1 MKILEKLFK
10 NTDTQSS
17 KIQQRVENIQSVLE
31 QADVERK
38 IARKEAIELALKLI
52 EEHPNMPIENFIP
65 TLQQDSSLTDNDI
78 ATIIKH
84 LESEQAIL
92 AAVKSTPLPSKAL
105 ASIAIEA
112 DISTETAEKIVKE
125 IEDEDIQKEQQK
137 RLALERE
144 REVLNQLSHL
154 YDTCDNIETPSL
166 VELIEKIDI
175 RENTKK
181 IKKEIMSIVAKR
193 TALDCMKFGSPRI
206 PTLTNVVSSLDM
218 FEYDLPYMAFK
229 EYKNLKVKFDNNNKT
244 YTQFTTATKKLIHDR
259 ILEDIAKTLARN
271 YDDVGDF
278 VVPQTEKFKHLSKED
293 MDKITNTVKT
303 YSQHLDAISSKK
315 LTKNLLNDN
324 SDTLLENAIKSIEL
338 AIRELPESEQLKT
351 AQAIQKTL
359 EQRKEAIQLMNKTK
373 LKTFPSNN
381 EGR

>member
-259 ILEDIAKTLARN
+259 ILEDIAKTLAQN